1 MKLIIVAAIL
11 ALTFGAA
18 LDASHVGGKWA
29 GSVQKFDGTFTCQMT
44 MTISGHTVADSK
56 TAPSAATSTDPI
68 YLVAAEKQAGAAL
81 ANAEKIFGCT
91 VSKAAVG
98 GKWKFTGATK
108 GSCSNYTITALKP
121 ASPALWTDALYDFN
135 CTTTNAAGADDLNDT
150 KCFLSYD
157 QGKLPLVAYADI
169 KKTGVQVIKTGETLA
184 ANWVAASA
192 TADSTVTEVADK
204 KCEDKSSA
212 VSTMFA
218 GAFALAGAA
227 FF

>member
-1 MKLIIVAAIL
+1 MKLIIFAAIV

-18 LDASHVGGKWA
+18 IDASFAAGKWA

-44 MTISGHTVADSK
+44 MTISGHTEGSSK
-56 TAPSAATSTDPI
+56 TAPSGTTATDPI

-81 ANAEKIFGCT
+81 ANDEKIFGCT
-91 VSKAAVG
+91 VSNAAVG

-121 ASPALWTDALYDFN
+121 ASPKLWTDSLYDFN

-150 KCFLSYD
+150 ICKLSFD
-157 QGKLPLVAYADI
+157 QGKLNMVAYADI
-169 KKTGVQVIKTGETLA
+169 KKTGVQIIMAGNTLA

-192 TADSTVTEVADK
+192 TLDATVTEVTDK
-204 KCEDKSSA
+204 KCEDASSA